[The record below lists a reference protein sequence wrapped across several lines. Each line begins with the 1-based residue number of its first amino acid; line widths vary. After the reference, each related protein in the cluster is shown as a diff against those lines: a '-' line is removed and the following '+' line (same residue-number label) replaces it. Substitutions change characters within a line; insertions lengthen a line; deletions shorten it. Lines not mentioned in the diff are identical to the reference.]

1 MPTTV
6 PLTFHDNADR
16 LSDSQRRALAATATA
31 FKHAAQ
37 AGRAARPLQG
47 KNLGLVCEAED
58 SPDATLFEEAAK
70 ALGAHVVR
78 IRPSVAGLGNIAAL
92 PQTARMLGR
101 LYDAIECQGLPQAMV
116 EQIRRHAGV
125 PVYDALS
132 RTSPSQHAV
141 ASLVDG
147 DGDGPDN
154 RSWVLQAL
162 LVGAV
167 P

>member
-6 PLTFHDNADR
+6 PANFHDNADR

-31 FKHAAQ
+31 FKHAARE
-37 AGRAARPLQG
+37 GRAARPLQG
-47 KNLGLVCEAED
+47 KNLGLICEAED
-58 SPDATLFEEAAK
+58 SPDATLFEDAAK

-92 PQTARMLGR
+92 PQTARLLGR
-101 LYDAIECQGLPQAMV
+101 LYDAIECHGLTPEVV

-132 RTSPSQHAV
+132 RTSPSQRAV

-147 DGDGPDN
+147 DGDSVDN
-154 RSWVLQAL
+154 RAYVLQAL

-167 P
+167 A